1 MLALHARRALDNP
14 MVLTKI
20 WLIVA
25 GIYIWEFITS
35 LGYEWD
41 VIRGHRSYRWTI
53 WVYSITRIAALMSVI
68 LNLITFN
75 TSTAI
80 NCQAWVTLLWT
91 SSCLSLCTGSLLIV
105 LRVIAIW
112 DRSKIVMAISIG
124 LWVTN
129 ASVIILS
136 VARIRAIWLPLVN
149 TCGVT
154 NLDASKPTLI
164 ALFGT
169 DFLLLLIMLAGLLRL
184 RRRGGG
190 TLKLGRILWR
200 QGIIWLSI
208 STIAELLQMLFLVLN
223 INVVLDSLFLLP
235 AVVTLAISSTRL
247 YRSLANFSSPP
258 DSAQDW
264 ECPRSGRSI
273 SNNKPLSNVPS
284 NRLEVTVHKAY
295 EEHPTS
301 EANHYV
307 SYPSSDVPIADKPH
321 EIHFDDNSTED
332 PVEK

>member
-223 INVVLDSLFLLP
+223 INGKFRSLITQCGMLIGLNSASRTRQLVLVTRCGYTGNLFDP
-235 AVVTLAISSTRL
+235 VISFSSKFFFPSRLRTRL
-247 YRSLANFSSPP
+247 GMPP
-258 DSAQDW
+258 EW
-264 ECPRSGRSI
+264 
-273 SNNKPLSNVPS
+273 PLY
-284 NRLEVTVHKAY
+284 LK
-295 EEHPTS
+295 
-301 EANHYV
+301 
-307 SYPSSDVPIADKPH
+307 
-321 EIHFDDNSTED
+321 
-332 PVEK
+332 